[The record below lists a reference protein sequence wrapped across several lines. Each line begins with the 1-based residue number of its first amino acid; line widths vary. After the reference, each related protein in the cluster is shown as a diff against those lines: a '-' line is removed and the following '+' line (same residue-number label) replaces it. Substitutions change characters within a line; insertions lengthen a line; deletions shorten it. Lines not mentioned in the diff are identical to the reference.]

1 MKKVKLTWPEQKTI
15 SQQLLGNTNCHS
27 SAEVSEAGP
36 IYATPMALWQF
47 TPFIQHIL
55 PRALGAATITYSS
68 YLGVNW
74 PRPAPSVTSKPADGG
89 RGQWLL
95 TVQTIPLFPFLQI
108 KLIWPFFRTAA
119 DRTQQISLR
128 ALQKGEWFWKPC
140 TESFISLKFAAGFKA
155 QAFNCELQILK
166 LKSANF
172 AFHELEKYVLIEG
185 AIV

>member
-1 MKKVKLTWPEQKTI
+1 MPLQWHCDNSPCLYSTSFPGPSVQLPSLTPATWVWI
-15 SQQLLGNTNCHS
+15 
-27 SAEVSEAGP
+27 GP
-36 IYATPMALWQF
+36 DQ
-47 TPFIQHIL
+47 
-55 PRALGAATITYSS
+55 
-68 YLGVNW
+68 
-74 PRPAPSVTSKPADGG
+74 RPASPANLLMAEEASDCWLSKQLHYSLFCKLNWFDLFSNPG
-89 RGQWLL
+89 RCVLA
-95 TVQTIPLFPFLQI
+95 
-108 KLIWPFFRTAA
+108 RTAA